1 MNDFKGKVAFIS
13 GAASGIGLGIAR
25 ALLAEGMHVAV
36 ADVRAD
42 ALHSAA
48 RSLDSQGGR
57 VLPLVLD
64 VTDRAAWAAAR
75 EQVIRELGP
84 VRLLASNAGV
94 NFVGPTHQAT
104 FEDWDFCLG
113 VNLGGAINAIRTFV
127 PHMIEQ
133 RADGHIVITSS
144 VSGLFTSGG
153 SGCYVTSKF
162 ALVGLAESLRADLAP
177 HRIGVSV
184 LCPGPVQSELFE
196 STTAV
201 RPAALAP
208 TGSVP
213 VIPPGVE
220 RERTPIFST
229 ALTPEHVGRQ
239 FVRGVRRND
248 LYILTHPVLGR
259 VLDWGAAALRAGLPE
274 AAIDPRRV
282 EATRP
287 LLDATLYAEQAAKPR
302 PQ

>member
-1 MNDFKGKVAFIS
+1 MNDFKGQVAFIS
-13 GAASGIGLGIAR
+13 GAASGIGLGLAR
-25 ALLAEGMHVAV
+25 ALLAEGMRLAL
-36 ADVRAD
+36 ADVRGD
-42 ALHSAA
+42 ALRSAA
-48 RSLDSQGGR
+48 QSLSAQGGR
-57 VLPLVLD
+57 VLPIVLD

-75 EQVIRELGP
+75 ERVARELGP

-113 VNLGGAINAIRTFV
+113 VNLGGAINAVKTFV
-127 PHMIEQ
+127 PHLLEQ
-133 RADGHIVITSS
+133 RAGGHIVITSS

-177 HRIGVSV
+177 HGIGVSV

-196 STTAV
+196 SSAAV
-201 RPAALAP
+201 RPPALSS

-213 VIPPGVE
+213 VIPPGVA
-220 RERTPIFST
+220 REQTPIFAT
-229 ALTPEHVGRQ
+229 ALTPEHVGHQ
-239 FVRGVRRND
+239 IVRGIRRND
-248 LYILTHPVLGR
+248 LYILTHPEIGPVLESR
-259 VLDWGAAALRAGLPE
+259 ASALRAALPDE
-274 AAIDPRRV
+274 PIDPRRI

-287 LLDATLYAEQAAKPR
+287 LLDPALYAEQAAKPR
-302 PQ
+302 PR